1 MRVEKFVVFIRLS
14 MLLSNRKGELKHNL
28 KNEVISLEK
37 TTTENE
43 ETIVLVGGQI
53 LTMDPEKEHAEV
65 VVIQND
71 RIVDVGDKSILKSYG
86 EFKLISLNG
95 KTLIPA
101 FIDAHNHLSW
111 GCLLLKGINLRGIL
125 KKEDVLQMI
134 TDYALENPGNGW
146 IIAYPWMDV
155 EQGGE
160 EFTKEDLDSL
170 NLNRP
175 ILLIH
180 HSFHN
185 SVASSK
191 ALELAG
197 IDKSTQD
204 PSFGMVVKDDNGNP
218 TGLLIECAQ
227 FPLFEVAMEAN
238 TETSTTGYA
247 DLIEARAQE
256 LLPFGITA
264 VHDPGVT
271 PAAEAAYNLLYNEG
285 RLHVSVLMMP
295 HGEAMLDNQGFNC
308 IDRPVTGTGD
318 EWLRTGP
325 IKLFAD
331 GGISGFI
338 AVSGKIGGEMYQ
350 FGESRDD
357 FEDKL
362 IEATK
367 RGFRVCVHSIGNA
380 ATEAVLNSFEKAAY
394 EVPEGFEMRPRLDHL
409 FIMSEDQIKRLASA
423 GGCSAVQACFL
434 EGAQRLKEIPL
445 ECLEW
450 FAFRDMKQK
459 GVTLAGSSDDPGG
472 FFDARDPIKSS
483 VMGTNMSDSSGNVL
497 FPNQTLPFEEWLQM
511 YTAGAAYAGGLENER
526 GMLKKGL
533 VADFVILEGNL
544 DPENPPVVAET
555 WKAGRKVYSKGMR

>member
-1 MRVEKFVVFIRLS
+1 MRIEY
-14 MLLSNRKGELKHNL
+14 E
-28 KNEVISLEK
+28 LEK
-37 TTTENE
+37 WGDILEENE
-43 ETIVLVGGQI
+43 ETIVFAGGQI

-71 RIVDVGDKSILKSYG
+71 RIVDVGDKNILKSYA
-86 EFKLISLNG
+86 EFELISLNG

-134 TDYALENPGNGW
+134 RDYAQENPENEW

-155 EQGGE
+155 EQGGY
-160 EFTKEDLDSL
+160 EFTKEDLDGL
-170 NLNRP
+170 NLDRP

-180 HSFHN
+180 HSFHK
-185 SVASSK
+185 SVANSR

-197 IDKSTQD
+197 IDSSTQD
-204 PSFGMVVKDDNGNP
+204 PSFGTIVTGDDGNP
-218 TGLLIECAQ
+218 TGMLMEHAQ
-227 FPLFEVAMEAN
+227 FPLFKVALEAN
-238 TETSTTGYA
+238 TETSTSEYA

-256 LLPFGITA
+256 LLTFGITA
-264 VHDPGVT
+264 IHDPGVT
-271 PAAEAAYNLLYNEG
+271 PAAEAAYNLLHSEG
-285 RLHVSVLMMP
+285 RLLVSVLMMP
-295 HGEAMLDNQGFNC
+295 HGEAMLDNLGLNC
-308 IDRPVTGTGD
+308 DDIAVTGTGN
-318 EWLRTGP
+318 EWLRVGP

-331 GGISGFI
+331 GGVSGFMAI
-338 AVSGKIGGEMYQ
+338 SGKIGGEMYH
-350 FGESRDD
+350 FGELRDD

-367 RGFRVCVHSIGNA
+367 QGFRVCVHSIGNA
-380 ATEAVLNSFEKAAY
+380 ATESVLNSFEKAAS
-394 EVPEGFEMRPRLDHL
+394 EAPEGFEMRPRLDHL
-409 FIMSEDQIKRLASA
+409 FLTSEDQIKRLASA

-434 EGAQRLKEIPL
+434 EGSQRLKEIPL
-445 ECLEW
+445 GGLEW
-450 FAFRDMKQK
+450 FAFKDMKQN

-483 VMGTNMSDSSGNVL
+483 VMGTNMSDSSGNIL

-533 VADFVILEGNL
+533 VADLVILEGDL

-555 WKAGRKVYSKGMR
+555 WKAGRKVYSKKME